1 MQITLDLNPYYEVT
15 AAEKA
20 VIKALADFWG
30 SSEQEAAQAPEET
43 PVKDRTPEETPAPSN
58 PAAAREDGA
67 GFRLQK
73 ARQEAVEGETGTDEG
88 APDVDGLREVLENL
102 ARRLLDAGQK
112 RAVLDALKISG
123 SRKVSTVP
131 DEKVAEVLEAI
142 RASAEELLP
151 EESESE
157 DADEDAEPEDTEPE
171 DVDDVGADPDE
182 PGDDDEDQAALD
194 AAYKAARA
202 TLDRK
207 DRPALVAALGKVGAR
222 KVSNL
227 TPDQARELVKILEG

>member
-1 MQITLDLNPYYEVT
+1 M
-15 AAEKA
+15 
-20 VIKALADFWG
+20 
-30 SSEQEAAQAPEET
+30 
-43 PVKDRTPEETPAPSN
+43 
-58 PAAAREDGA
+58 
-67 GFRLQK
+67 
-73 ARQEAVEGETGTDEG
+73 
-88 APDVDGLREVLENL
+88 DGLREVLENL

-142 RASAEELLP
+142 RASAEGLLP

-157 DADEDAEPEDTEPE
+157 DADEDAEPEPDPGDTEPE